1 MEKQPGIDESVAMGF
16 WAGRVSADAFVR
28 ATAPHWHRMTVGL
41 WRSWRA
47 KLPAS
52 VEFEDIEQTVVML
65 ALAAVRRYDPARGSI
80 GAYVTWSAQRRAVRA
95 IAAMRGA
102 STHGNAGKNPG
113 APEQNFSRV
122 AARRMN
128 RNPDAPGFDP
138 TDLVPVEPRQVDDMI
153 IDEVFETAIGR
164 SQSTREALVLA
175 ALRQNRGA
183 PDSAA
188 EDLYEEF
195 ATRVECEFL
204 DIEHARREVSR
215 VVERVVGQLV
225 SAA

>member
-1 MEKQPGIDESVAMGF
+1 MEKSAGIDEGLALRF
-16 WAGRVSADAFVR
+16 WRGEATADAFVR
-28 ATAPHWHRMTVGL
+28 ATAPHWHRVTVGL
-41 WRSWRA
+41 WRAWRR
-47 KLPAS
+47 KLPES
-52 VEFEDIEQTVVML
+52 VEFEDVEQTVVML

-95 IAAMRGA
+95 IAEMRGA

-113 APEQNFSRV
+113 APESSFSKITG
-122 AARRMN
+122 RR
-128 RNPDAPGFDP
+128 RQRDPDASAFDP
-138 TDLVPVEPRQVDDMI
+138 ADLAPTPARQVDDLVV
-153 IDEVFETAIGR
+153 DEVFESAIAGALT
-164 SQSTREALVLA
+164 TREALVLA

-188 EDLYEEF
+188 ADLYEEF